1 LVAEGQVLAG
11 KYRVERVLGQG
22 GMGVVV
28 AARHLQLER
37 LVALKFLLPEA
48 CSSPE
53 AVARFLREGRAAVQI
68 QGEHVARVTDVGTL
82 ENGAPYLVMEYLNG
96 QDLGAVLHAR
106 GPLPIQEAVG
116 YLLQACEAIAEAHSV
131 GIVHRDLKPAN
142 LFLTRRP
149 DGSALVKVLDFGIS
163 KAANKGATDNQ
174 SLTTTSAIM
183 GSPLYMSPE
192 QVRSSRDV
200 DARSDIW
207 SLGVILQE
215 LVAGSPPHMAETA
228 SALLASIVA
237 DAPEPLRRR
246 RPDAPVELEL
256 ILLNCLQK
264 DPARRYGNVA
274 ELALALKPFGGREAA
289 LSVDRICRILG
300 RPVEPSVAP
309 QPPHVQPPGGT
320 TDARGWAST
329 QGAATAAE
337 GLPRPFRGALVAG
350 LVGAAV
356 MLGAVAG
363 GIAWFRS
370 RSNAA
375 LEPAVPTEGPSAA
388 VAAKPSAEAVPPAL
402 PEPARAPAL
411 APSSGAATPEASAA
425 PSATATTRVV
435 PTRPRSAPGT
445 VKAAPK
451 SGRPKDMFDDIR

>member
-1 LVAEGQVLAG
+1 VHSSVTEGQVLAG
-11 KYRVERVLGQG
+11 KYRVERVLGRG

-48 CSSPE
+48 CANPE

-82 ENGAPYLVMEYLNG
+82 EDGAPYLVMEYLNG
-96 QDLGAVLHAR
+96 QDLGAVLQAR
-106 GPLPIQEAVG
+106 GPLPIPEAVG
-116 YLLQACEAIAEAHSV
+116 YVLQACEAIAEAHSV

-142 LFLTRRP
+142 LFLARRP

-163 KAANKGATDNQ
+163 KASNPGGTDNQ

-215 LVAGSPPHMAETA
+215 LVAGRPPHMAETA

-237 DAPEPLRRR
+237 DAPEPLRYRR
-246 RPDAPVELEL
+246 GDAPPELESIVL
-256 ILLNCLQK
+256 HCLQK
-264 DPARRYGNVA
+264 DPARRYANVA
-274 ELALALKPFGGREAA
+274 ELALALKPFGGRDAA
-289 LSVDRICRILG
+289 LSVERICRILG

-309 QPPHVQPPGGT
+309 PPPQVQAPGVA

-329 QGAATAAE
+329 QGAATAPG
-337 GLPRPFRGALVAG
+337 GLPKPSPGALAAG
-350 LVGAAV
+350 LVGGFVLLA
-356 MLGAVAG
+356 AVAG
-363 GIAWFRS
+363 GVVWFRS
-370 RSNAA
+370 RAPA
-375 LEPAVPTEGPSAA
+375 TAEPPVASEGPSAA
-388 VAAKPSAEAVPPAL
+388 AAPTPPPPAPAP
-402 PEPARAPAL
+402 PEPAPAV
-411 APSSGAATPEASAA
+411 APSTATASPTPSASASSAATSVRP
-425 PSATATTRVV
+425 V
-435 PTRPRSAPGT
+435 PARPRPAPGT
-445 VKAAPK
+445 VKTAPK